1 MFHIRV
7 NRSFSAESHH
17 MDRPLALGG
26 AGGAVTSLVL
36 SLLRG
41 LSREVDFQSAADA
54 LRVASDCVCPALAPE
69 DLPWIFLIVGFL
81 AGVLVGPALDI
92 CWLIRQ
98 RWTRFIWSQ
107 VAAANPPGPRPTTYR
122 V

>member
-1 MFHIRV
+1 
-7 NRSFSAESHH
+7 

-41 LSREVDFQSAADA
+41 LSREVDLHSAAETF
-54 LRVASDCVCPALAPE
+54 RVASDCICPNLNTE
-69 DLPWIFLIVGFL
+69 DLPWIFLLLGFL

-92 CWLIRQ
+92 CWLVRQ
-98 RWTRFIWSQ
+98 RWTRFVWAQI
-107 VAAANPPGPRPTTYR
+107 AAGNPPPPRPSTYR
-122 V
+122 VLA